1 MDPKSTYKITIFNR
15 NINYRKTSYIEL
27 PTNLNDSYD
36 HIRSEYN
43 AMRRKNREM
52 SHGKIQEKYL
62 TVTTP
67 SKKPE
72 FAEQYFDR
80 VEKDFNKRFNDIG
93 SGITSMGINER
104 LEIFY
109 DFYRCG
115 QEQYYDYDDTA
126 AKKRRS
132 GYKDYIC
139 PTYLDFK
146 NLDFDIGK
154 KFGRVFFMSDWGH
167 RLKPEVLTLLME
179 LNANMMLSVDLIP
192 FSSEEIRRILED
204 TEMSAESNVDRWSQ
218 RPGAEK
224 RRYSVLPMS
233 MRKDRE
239 IVDTHIYFLPDKDA
253 VKVREPENLRWFT
266 KEDIEASRDIN
277 PFHNA
282 WPYSPTQPDVTG
294 VGMPKG
300 DDRDKVTDMAALAG
314 ASLDGKYVHQ
324 IGIDVLPQYRGRGLA
339 PMLVSIL
346 KQRILEDG
354 SLPFY
359 GTAESHAISRM
370 TAIRS
375 GFLPAFAELFVGKK
389 DSYDPDK
396 QN

>member
-1 MDPKSTYKITIFNR
+1 MGISKEHIDTMYKQ
-15 NINYRKTSYIEL
+15 IEL
-27 PTNLNDSYD
+27 DCNLKESHKIKDDMVIAPTRVLPGSRVIDKLDSFFRV
-36 HIRSEYN
+36 IVF
-43 AMRRKNREM
+43 M
-52 SHGKIQEKYL
+52 GKAYIM
-62 TVTTP
+62 
-67 SKKPE
+67 
-72 FAEQYFDR
+72 AD
-80 VEKDFNKRFNDIG
+80 KD
-93 SGITSMGINER
+93 T
-104 LEIFY
+104 
-109 DFYRCG
+109 
-115 QEQYYDYDDTA
+115 
-126 AKKRRS
+126 
-132 GYKDYIC
+132 
-139 PTYLDFK
+139 
-146 NLDFDIGK
+146 
-154 KFGRVFFMSDWGH
+154 
-167 RLKPEVLTLLME
+167 
-179 LNANMMLSVDLIP
+179 IP
-192 FSSEEIRRILED
+192 GWEEILKNYPAEWFFNYSRLRKIDRILNE
-204 TEMSAESNVDRWSQ
+204 
-218 RPGAEK
+218 
-224 RRYSVLPMS
+224 Y
-233 MRKDRE
+233 DRE

-324 IGIDVLPQYRGRGLA
+324 IGIDVLPQYRGQGLA

-389 DSYDPDK
+389 DLYDPDK